1 LCLAVWE
8 SDFNARFDSG
18 GGVAASAAAAAAA
31 AAAAIQQFKTEI
43 RRTISPCNMIALL
56 FFIAISSSALSASQ
70 FGLEVGG
77 THSSGCLIV
86 KNATGK
92 AAACGVRHL
101 DLVCS
106 IDDKV
111 VSKQEALSLSD
122 ATPCSRLVIKRHSLP
137 CAHVTR
143 SIPAGNGIYDIG
155 LSLKAQTHTRA
166 SDPSAITTQ
175 YIVDASLSSDFAVEA
190 GDWVRTVGGLLLFNK
205 SPEQVKKIMSGAR
218 ASVVEVCWWSADVR
232 LEDISSG
239 TSSDVLL
246 LSAAAVLIFSFL
258 ALQAEAAR
266 QAEIAKQEAARK
278 VAAEAEAARQ
288 AEIAKQQMAAVQTGG
303 ELHRFKAARQAEI
316 ARQQAEAAR
325 QAEIAKQQAEAA
337 RQAEIARQQAEAARQ
352 AEIARQ
358 QAEAARQAEIA
369 KQQAEAARK
378 AEIARQQAE
387 GELHRLDAVQTGGGG
402 DCLFHA
408 LVGALQDFCERRQ
421 HSDYLGDRRIALPQT
436 HQDMRRVVVSFAS
449 KGRRMDKTFID
460 SGQYITLEQA
470 VETDCR
476 SHHGNN
482 VVLGSEGN
490 VPFHSV
496 DEYFQVRCCFALV
509 SRSLSK
515 ATPDFQIMRRDGSWG
530 QHFEVMAAAAF
541 FQVCI
546 EVHRPG
552 PPGCTAENNVVQVFG
567 QQDLPRI
574 YFRNKQEQHYEWMR
588 PLYAR
593 EV

>member
-1 LCLAVWE
+1 
-8 SDFNARFDSG
+8 
-18 GGVAASAAAAAAA
+18 
-31 AAAAIQQFKTEI
+31 
-43 RRTISPCNMIALL
+43 
-56 FFIAISSSALSASQ
+56 
-70 FGLEVGG
+70 
-77 THSSGCLIV
+77 LIV

-106 IDDKV
+106 INDKV

-143 SIPAGNGIYDIG
+143 SIPAGSGIYDIG

-175 YIVDASLSSDFAVEA
+175 YIVDASLSSDYAVEP

-205 SPEQVKKIMSGAR
+205 SPEQVKKIMSGER

-239 TSSDVLL
+239 TLTSSAVLP

-258 ALQAEAAR
+258 ALR
-266 QAEIAKQEAARK
+266 QTPKGEKEGGGDGIAKIPGHGNHEVSGEGGDRKFHAHSHTEKNTCSEQQPPVSWRNDRAPSPSDGCQPGSVSDNPQYSPAQQPNWPAQHYRNPPFQEPH
-278 VAAEAEAARQ
+278 
-288 AEIAKQQMAAVQTGG
+288 QMPPLKKTGGEPHRLKAVQTGG
-303 ELHRFKAARQAEI
+303 EPHRPKAGLDGTYTGGEPHRL
-316 ARQQAEAAR
+316 
-325 QAEIAKQQAEAA
+325 
-337 RQAEIARQQAEAARQ
+337 
-352 AEIARQ
+352 
-358 QAEAARQAEIA
+358 
-369 KQQAEAARK
+369 K
-378 AEIARQQAE
+378 AVQTGGEPHRPKAGLDGTYTG
-387 GELHRLDAVQTGGGG
+387 GELHHLEAVPTGGGG

-408 LVGALQDFCERRQ
+408 LVGALQDFSHRRQ
-421 HSDYLGDRRIALPQT
+421 HSDYLRANGICLPHT
-436 HQDMRRVVVSFAS
+436 HQEMRHVVVSFAS
-449 KGRRMDKTFID
+449 DCRRMDDMFID
-460 SGQYITLEQA
+460 SGHSFTLEQA
-470 VETDCR
+470 VDTDCR
-476 SHHGNN
+476 SHRGNN
-482 VVLGSEGN
+482 VVHGSEGN
-490 VPFHSV
+490 VVFHNV

-509 SRSLSK
+509 LISVSK

-530 QHFEVMAAAAF
+530 QHYEVMAAAAL

-546 EVHRPG
+546 EVHRP
-552 PPGCTAENNVVQVFG
+552 ENSVVQVFG
-567 QQDLPRI
+567 RQDLPRI

>member
-1 LCLAVWE
+1 
-8 SDFNARFDSG
+8 
-18 GGVAASAAAAAAA
+18 
-31 AAAAIQQFKTEI
+31 
-43 RRTISPCNMIALL
+43 MIALL

-70 FGLEVGG
+70 FGLEVSG

-86 KNATGK
+86 KKATGK

-106 IDDKV
+106 INDKV
-111 VSKQEALSLSD
+111 ISKQEALSLSD

-175 YIVDASLSSDFAVEA
+175 YIIDASLSSDFAVKP

-239 TSSDVLL
+239 TLTSSAVLL

-258 ALQAEAAR
+258 ALR
-266 QAEIAKQEAARK
+266 QTPKGEKDGGGDRIEK
-278 VAAEAEAARQ
+278 VPKRPKTPPLNED
-288 AEIAKQQMAAVQTGG
+288 GG
-303 ELHRFKAARQAEI
+303 APKTPPLNEDGGAPKTPPLNGGGGALKTPPLNGGGGALKTPPLNGGGVPSQNPPTVEGDRLKPRLKIHSNRAPSPSDRGHAPSSKLVSDNQYSPVLPL
-316 ARQQAEAAR
+316 
-325 QAEIAKQQAEAA
+325 K
-337 RQAEIARQQAEAARQ
+337 
-352 AEIARQ
+352 
-358 QAEAARQAEIA
+358 
-369 KQQAEAARK
+369 KT
-378 AEIARQQAE
+378 E
-387 GELHRLDAVQTGGGG
+387 GELHRLEAVHTAGGG

-408 LVGALQDFCERRQ
+408 LVGALRDFSQRRQ
-421 HSDYLGDRRIALPQT
+421 HSDYLLARKIALPET

-449 KGRRMDKTFID
+449 EGRIMDDMFID
-460 SGQYITLEQA
+460 SGHFVTLEQA

-476 SHHGNN
+476 SLRGND

-490 VPFHSV
+490 VSFHTV
-496 DEYFQVRCCFALV
+496 DDYFQVRCCFSLV
-509 SRSLSK
+509 LVSLSK

-530 QHFEVMAAAAF
+530 QHYEVMAAAAF

-552 PPGCTAENNVVQVFG
+552 PPGCAAEKNFVQVFG

>member
-1 LCLAVWE
+1 
-8 SDFNARFDSG
+8 
-18 GGVAASAAAAAAA
+18 
-31 AAAAIQQFKTEI
+31 
-43 RRTISPCNMIALL
+43 MIALL

-70 FGLEVGG
+70 FGLEVSG

-106 IDDKV
+106 INDKV
-111 VSKQEALSLSD
+111 ISKQEALSLSD

-137 CAHVTR
+137 CAHVIR

-175 YIVDASLSSDFAVEA
+175 YIIDASLSSDFAVKP
-190 GDWVRTVGGLLLFNK
+190 GDWIRTVGGLLLFNK
-205 SPEQVKKIMSGAR
+205 SPEHVKKIMSGAR

-239 TSSDVLL
+239 TLTSSAVLL
-246 LSAAAVLIFSFL
+246 LSTAAVLIFSFL
-258 ALQAEAAR
+258 ALR
-266 QAEIAKQEAARK
+266 QTPKGEKEGGGDRIEK
-278 VAAEAEAARQ
+278 VPEQPPKGEKEGGGDRIEKVPEQPPKGEKEGGGDRIEKIPEQPPKGEKEGGGDRIEKIPEHGNHVQNDVLMMMMWRNDKAPSPSDGGPAPPSKVVSEQ
-288 AEIAKQQMAAVQTGG
+288 HQMPP
-303 ELHRFKAARQAEI
+303 FK
-316 ARQQAEAAR
+316 
-325 QAEIAKQQAEAA
+325 KT
-337 RQAEIARQQAEAARQ
+337 
-352 AEIARQ
+352 
-358 QAEAARQAEIA
+358 
-369 KQQAEAARK
+369 
-378 AEIARQQAE
+378 E
-387 GELHRLDAVQTGGGG
+387 GEPHRLEAVHTAGGG

-408 LVGALQDFCERRQ
+408 LVGALRDFSQRRQ
-421 HSDYLGDRRIALPQT
+421 HSDYLLARKIALPET

-449 KGRRMDKTFID
+449 EGRIMDDMFID
-460 SGQYITLEQA
+460 SGHFVTLEQA
-470 VETDCR
+470 VDTDSR
-476 SHHGNN
+476 SLRGND
-482 VVLGSEGN
+482 VVLRSEGN
-490 VPFHSV
+490 VSFQTV

-509 SRSLSK
+509 LISLSK

-530 QHFEVMAAAAF
+530 QQYEVMAAAAF

-552 PPGCTAENNVVQVFG
+552 PPGCAAAKKFVQVFG

-574 YFRNKQEQHYEWMR
+574 YFENKQEQHYEWMR

-593 EV
+593 DV